1 MACLWKA
8 GRGIFCQWL
17 AFGMDC
23 PGCLGSYRK
32 KGEIFCVRER
42 RESIRSGVSSSGS
55 AFENISKSKIKNLE
69 KSSILFSMRSFLK
82 EKMEKHVE
90 DL

>member
-1 MACLWKA
+1 M
-8 GRGIFCQWL
+8 L
-17 AFGMDC
+17 AV
-23 PGCLGSYRK
+23 LE
-32 KGEIFCVRER
+32 KGKNFVFAR
-42 RESIRSGVSSSGS
+42 VFDPKSGS
-55 AFENISKSKIKNLE
+55 AFEISKSKIKNLE